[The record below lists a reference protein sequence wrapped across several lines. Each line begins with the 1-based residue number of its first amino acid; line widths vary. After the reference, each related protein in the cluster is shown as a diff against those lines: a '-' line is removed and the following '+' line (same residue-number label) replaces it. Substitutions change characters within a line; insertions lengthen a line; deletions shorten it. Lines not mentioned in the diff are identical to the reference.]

1 MRVPAK
7 ACEQVVAGF
16 KRVEQ
21 MEGRDGS
28 ARAVS
33 LLRFPCNDQRR
44 TASFFHDSRCYYPDY
59 ATVPALAIKHHAEL
73 SRQVRCGGELLFN
86 LSHNTLL
93 FRLTLQ
99 IKLIQLLCDVLAPAL
114 VSARE

>member
-1 MRVPAK
+1 MSVPAK

-16 KRVEQ
+16 ERVEQ

-33 LLRFPCNDQRR
+33 FLRFPGDDQRR
-44 TASFFHDSRCYYPDY
+44 TASLFHDPRCYDPDY

-73 SRQVRCGGELLFN
+73 SRQVRFGGELLFN

-93 FRLTLQ
+93 FCLTFQ
-99 IKLIQLLCDVLAPAL
+99 IKLIQLLCDV
-114 VSARE
+114 